1 MATYSATTVALE
13 SPVEA
18 STTTNSYQINDS
30 GGYRIN
36 SPYNSCNSMVLLS
49 VKKRVGHWLFGL
61 RRELVKKLHYQSKN
75 SVTLERQM
83 INETEF
89 ATEFCSIL
97 IFGNWFLHSP
107 FKDINIAVVLP
118 SARLAA

>member
-1 MATYSATTVALE
+1 MAKAATMATYSATTVALE

-18 STTTNSYQINDS
+18 ATTTNSYQINDS

-61 RRELVKKLHYQSKN
+61 RRELGSRVVCDSWSRLKVDDI
-75 SVTLERQM
+75 SVSFSL
-83 INETEF
+83 
-89 ATEFCSIL
+89 L
-97 IFGNWFLHSP
+97 
-107 FKDINIAVVLP
+107 
-118 SARLAA
+118 